1 MSKEIRRKDRAIAR
15 QEATEI
21 LKRGEYGV
29 LSTAT
34 PDGNP
39 YGVPLNYCI
48 MDEAL
53 YFHCALEGH
62 KLVNLAANNRV
73 SFCVVGRTEV
83 LPEKF
88 GTKYESV
95 IVSGRAEE
103 VFNSEKQRVLEGM
116 VSKYSAAFFK
126 EGLKYIEK
134 AAHQTRVFTIKIEN
148 LSGKARK

>member
-1 MSKEIRRKDRAIAR
+1 MSKEMRRKDRAITR
-15 QEATEI
+15 QEAMEI
-21 LKRGEYGV
+21 LSQGEYGV
-29 LSTAT
+29 LSTST
-34 PDGNP
+34 PDGEP
-39 YGVPLNYCI
+39 YGAPLNYCI
-48 MDEAL
+48 KDDAL

-62 KLVNLAANNRV
+62 KLANLAVHNRV

-95 IVSGRAEE
+95 IISGKVWE
-103 VFNSEKQRVLEGM
+103 VFDSEKQRALEGL
-116 VSKYSAAFFK
+116 VSKYSAAFMA

-134 AAHQTRVFTIKIEN
+134 AAHQTRVFKVPIEN

>member
-103 VFNSEKQRVLEGM
+103 VFDSEKQRALEGL
-116 VSKYSAAFFK
+116 VTKYSSAFIN

-134 AAHQTRVFTIKIEN
+134 SAHQTRVFRIKIDN